1 MARFINIDQDY
12 IFIGDIYKNF
22 QIFKK
27 KDQMELADEKLID
40 QDIIALKKR
49 FSSKIDSHCIGAW
62 PFSQGE
68 IQELKH

>member
-22 QIFKK
+22 QIYKK
-27 KDQMELADEKLID
+27 KDKIELADEKLND
-40 QDIIALKKR
+40 SNIITLKKR

-62 PFSQGE
+62 PFS
-68 IQELKH
+68 